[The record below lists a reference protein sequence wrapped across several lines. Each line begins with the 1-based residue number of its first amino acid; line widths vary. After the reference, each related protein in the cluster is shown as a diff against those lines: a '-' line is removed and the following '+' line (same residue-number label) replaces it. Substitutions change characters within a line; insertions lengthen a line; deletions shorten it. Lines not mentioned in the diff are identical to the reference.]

1 MNCEE
6 CDATGG
12 REEADELEERS
23 GPRSPDARRGETE
36 RGGGGSATGE
46 EESGGTSGR
55 GEEERE
61 PG

>member
-1 MNCEE
+1 M
-6 CDATGG
+6 TGG
-12 REEADELEERS
+12 REEVDVLEDTR

-36 RGGGGSATGE
+36 RGGGGRTTAE
-46 EESGGTSGR
+46 EDSCGTNGR

>member
-1 MNCEE
+1 M
-6 CDATGG
+6 
-12 REEADELEERS
+12 DELDDRS
-23 GPRSPDARRGETE
+23 GPRSPDARRGDTE
-36 RGGGGSATGE
+36 SGGGGKATGE